1 MSFANNVSNLFVNFS
16 NLLNFWIVQSLQP
29 TKHFHYFSEY
39 VLINI
44 LDLWSLRAWKIMSQL
59 VADKNISVSTTLLYC
74 LNFIYLYYRLT
85 ATALQQL
92 TEDRSRISDLFQKF
106 QIPVSALGKAAL
118 WLSQQQDPDTGAFK
132 ETNDVY
138 NRRFEVS
145 LLSLTHSTAKL
156 ILW

>member
-1 MSFANNVSNLFVNFS
+1 
-16 NLLNFWIVQSLQP
+16 
-29 TKHFHYFSEY
+29 
-39 VLINI
+39 
-44 LDLWSLRAWKIMSQL
+44 MSQL

-74 LNFIYLYYRLT
+74 WNFIFLFYRLT

-118 WLSQQQDPDTGAFK
+118 WLSQQQDPDTGAFR

-138 NRRFEVS
+138 NRRFAVS
-145 LLSLTHSTAKL
+145 LLSQRNAKL
-156 ILW
+156 ISW